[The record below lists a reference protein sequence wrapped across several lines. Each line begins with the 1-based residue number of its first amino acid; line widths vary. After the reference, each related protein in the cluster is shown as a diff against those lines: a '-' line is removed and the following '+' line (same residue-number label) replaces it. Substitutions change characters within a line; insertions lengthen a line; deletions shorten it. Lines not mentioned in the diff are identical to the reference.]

1 MIGTRY
7 VTYNAEIS
15 TKMVGYEDGKVYDPN
30 TFTVNRSDLIVSDTG
45 ALETPQR
52 TLTPGAFF
60 TVSLPDEPC
69 IVQMQAHRHATDGDN
84 LITDAMPVEVSGC
97 ITGTF
102 SEIGHCR
109 IEGDTAAGLT
119 IKNPDSAT
127 DSVTVIVRAWGID
140 V

>member
-15 TKMVGYEDGKVYDPN
+15 TKTVGYEDAKVYDSN
-30 TFTVNRSDLIVSDTG
+30 TFTVNRSDLIIDKAT
-45 ALETPQR
+45 EIPQR
-52 TLTPGAFF
+52 TLAPGAYF

-69 IVQMQAHRHATDGDN
+69 IIQMQSHRHATDGDN

-109 IEGDTAAGLT
+109 VEGDTAAGLT